1 MLPGPSS
8 IRFYAFI
15 TPCVLRLKPSILS
28 ELNWFGP
35 GRWRFL
41 AAEMAALVDL
51 DLNCC
56 PPSPE
61 EPQLAMLARE
71 QPFPDQVP
79 IHFVALLLVP
89 KQLFLAFN
97 TRPAKKKCC

>member
-1 MLPGPSS
+1 
-8 IRFYAFI
+8 
-15 TPCVLRLKPSILS
+15 LKPSILS

-89 KQLFLAFN
+89 KQLLFLVFN
-97 TRPAKKKCC
+97 TRPAKKMLLDVNLNLISNP